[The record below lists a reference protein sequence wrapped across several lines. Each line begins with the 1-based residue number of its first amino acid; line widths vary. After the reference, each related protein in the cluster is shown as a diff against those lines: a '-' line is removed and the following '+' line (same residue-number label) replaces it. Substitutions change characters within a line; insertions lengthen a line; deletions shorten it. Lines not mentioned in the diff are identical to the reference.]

1 MANEYSEEYDVPRK
15 ESWAMPH
22 STTRVTTKWTLMI
35 ATVTLLTGTVWA
47 HHGWTG
53 YQEKET
59 QLSGTITKASYEN
72 PHGQVD
78 LNVDGKRWQIV
89 LAPPSRMQ
97 ARGLDREMLKVGSQ
111 ATVVGYI
118 HKTTPTELRAER
130 ITIDGKTTELR

>member
-1 MANEYSEEYDVPRK
+1 MRGRSDIT
-15 ESWAMPH
+15 
-22 STTRVTTKWTLMI
+22 STILPVLGVLSSL
-35 ATVTLLTGTVWA
+35 ALGGAQLLA

-59 QLSGTITKASYEN
+59 QLTGTITSASYEN

-78 LNVDGKRWQIV
+78 LSVDGKRWQIV

-97 ARGLDREMLKVGSQ
+97 SRGLDRGMLKVGSQ

-130 ITIDGKTTELR
+130 ITIGGKTTELR

>member
-1 MANEYSEEYDVPRK
+1 MRGRSDFT
-15 ESWAMPH
+15 
-22 STTRVTTKWTLMI
+22 STILPVLGVLSSL
-35 ATVTLLTGTVWA
+35 AFGGAQLLA

-59 QLSGTITKASYEN
+59 ELTGTITSASYEN

-78 LNVDGKRWQIV
+78 LSVDGKRWQIV

-97 ARGLDREMLKVGSQ
+97 SRGLDRGMLKVGSQ

-130 ITIDGKTTELR
+130 ITIGGKTTELR